1 VTGVLA
7 GVTVVAIEQAV
18 AAPLATRHLAD
29 LGARVIKVE
38 RPGPGDFARSYDRTV
53 NGQSSYFVWLNRG
66 KESIALDLKDSAGL
80 SIARQLIATAD
91 VLIQNLVP
99 GAMARLGLDL
109 AGLRLAHPR
118 LITCSVSG
126 YGPDGPYRDRKAYDL
141 LIQADAGLLEV
152 TGTGPQRAK
161 AGISVADIATGVYAF
176 SSVLAALYARRA
188 SGQGSD
194 LHIAMIDALGEWMS
208 QPYYYSAYGGK
219 PPERTGSRHATIAPY
234 GPFRVAGN
242 EEVFLAVQNDREWV
256 RLCADVLG
264 QPGLAADPRFA
275 DNPRRVAHAGE
286 LQAVIETALR
296 GMTSAQARDRLEA
309 AGIANTAVGS
319 PAGLETHP
327 QLVARRRW
335 ARVATPGGPVRALR
349 SPLLPDGGPETA
361 GEVPGVGQHTE
372 RIIAELAARPGG
384 PSGGSGPG
392 RTEVLSEVPALA
404 LAGVLGVPAP
414 PPHEGGL
421 ALPLLWHW
429 LYLLDRP
436 AQHELGSDGHA
447 RRDLPPADE
456 LTARMFAGGR
466 VRAHGPLVTGRL
478 TTGTHAVVKDVVKDG
493 RSGPL
498 RFVTHRYR
506 YQQDGRVLIEEERD
520 IVYRK
525 PGRAPAQDGTA
536 MEIPRE
542 PGEAGRIELE
552 TTPALLFRFSALTYN
567 AHRIH
572 YDRDFARGQGYPGL
586 VVHGPLQ
593 AIAMA
598 GAARGQLPADRP
610 VTFEYRFAAPLFEE
624 QGLIATATL
633 EAGGIA
639 TRVRDRTGRTT
650 ATGRLLPL
658 AWRGKAGGRE
668 EPPYVL
674 DKRT

>member
-38 RPGPGDFARSYDRTV
+38 RPGPGDFARSYDQTV
-53 NGQSSYFVWLNRG
+53 HGQASYFVWLNRG
-66 KESIALDLKDSAGL
+66 KESIALDLKDPAHAGV
-80 SIARQLIATAD
+80 ARQLIATAD
-91 VLIQNLVP
+91 VLVQNLVP

-109 AGLRLAHPR
+109 AGLRRAHPR
-118 LITCSVSG
+118 LITCSISG

-208 QPYYYSAYGGK
+208 QPYYYSAYGGR

-256 RLCADVLG
+256 RLCAEVLG
-264 QPGLAADPRFA
+264 QPALAADPRFA
-275 DNPRRVAHAGE
+275 DNPRRVAHTGE

-319 PAGLETHP
+319 PAGLERHP

-335 ARVATPGGPVRALR
+335 DRVATPGGPVRALR
-349 SPLLPDGGPETA
+349 SPLLPDGGPEVA
-361 GEVPGVGQHTE
+361 GEVPEVGQHTE
-372 RIIAELAARPGG
+372 RILAELADGQGG
-384 PSGGSGPG
+384 PPEDGQA
-392 RTEVLSEVPALA
+392 EVLSEVPALA

-414 PPHEGGL
+414 PPYAGGL

-436 AQHELGSDGHA
+436 AQHELGTDGHV
-447 RRDLPPADE
+447 RRELPPADE

-466 VRAHGPLVTGRL
+466 VRAHGPLVTGQL
-478 TTGTHAVVKDVVKDG
+478 TTRTHSVVRDVVKEG
-493 RSGPL
+493 LSGPL

-506 YQQDGRVLIEEERD
+506 YEQGGRVLIEEERD

-525 PGRAPAQDGTA
+525 PARAPAQGGA
-536 MEIPRE
+536 AGAREVPRE
-542 PGEAGRIELE
+542 PGEVGRLELD
-552 TTPALLFRFSALTYN
+552 TTSVLLFRFSALTYN

-572 YDRDFARGQGYPGL
+572 YDRDFARDTEGYPGL

-598 GAARGQLPADRP
+598 EAARGQMPADQP
-610 VTFEYRFAAPLFEE
+610 MTFEYRFAVPLFED
-624 QGLIATATL
+624 QGLIATAT
-633 EAGGIA
+633 AGADGIA

-650 ATGRLLPL
+650 ATGRLQPL
-658 AWRGKAGGRE
+658 E
-668 EPPYVL
+668 L
-674 DKRT
+674 